1 MTLPAWPAGATPDTP
16 KPETL
21 SSKDLAL
28 MKPVVAFR
36 RAHLAGLLLPL
47 LLSTGA
53 LPLPAL
59 AQTQAAPAVRTLPD
73 FTDLVD
79 QVSPA
84 VVNIRTLERVRG
96 GGDGDA
102 QADKDMQEFFRRF
115 FGVPM
120 PNLPRPAPRSNRPS
134 PQAPDEEVPR
144 GVGSGFILSADGYVM
159 TNAHVVDGADEV
171 VVTLPDAEH
180 ATRKT

>member
-1 MTLPAWPAGATPDTP
+1 
-16 KPETL
+16 
-21 SSKDLAL
+21 

-47 LLSTGA
+47 LLSTGT

-84 VVNIRTLERVRG
+84 VVNIRTLERV
-96 GGDGDA
+96 
-102 QADKDMQEFFRRF
+102 
-115 FGVPM
+115 
-120 PNLPRPAPRSNRPS
+120 
-134 PQAPDEEVPR
+134 
-144 GVGSGFILSADGYVM
+144 
-159 TNAHVVDGADEV
+159 
-171 VVTLPDAEH
+171 
-180 ATRKT
+180 